1 MRWLVGLT
9 LVLTTTSC
17 AARRGAWTSGAPG
30 PGTEP
35 TIEVDGASRSYRLHV
50 PSTWDRARP
59 LPLLFVF
66 HGAGSN
72 ADDIERG
79 TGFDALADAS
89 PMLVVYPQGAGA
101 RFDVDPPPGRV
112 STDVLLVDA
121 LLARLRARF
130 PLDER
135 RVFAS
140 GFSNGAAFCYR
151 LAAERPALVAAIA
164 PVAGYLPSL
173 STAPA
178 STPVPLLH
186 VHGTADRRVAPP
198 PLEGG
203 DDAPVPAWARRNG
216 ATRGPAITTAAD
228 LGGLVVR
235 RAAYTGPTPRA
246 DATLLLVEGED
257 HTWPGGPGGP
267 ITRAIFEFLLAHP
280 RDDAPAPP
288 RLPK

>member
-1 MRWLVGLT
+1 MRPSVVL
-9 LVLTTTSC
+9 LVLLLLTSC
-17 AARRGAWTSGAPG
+17 SSGRGTGRRGTSAPG
-30 PGTEP
+30 AEA
-35 TIEVDGASRSYRLHV
+35 TIEVEGAPRSYRLHV
-50 PSTWDRARP
+50 PSSWDRARP

-66 HGAGSN
+66 HGAGSD
-72 ADDIERG
+72 AGDIERG

-89 PMLVVYPQGAGA
+89 PMLVVYPQGVDA
-101 RFDVDPPPGRV
+101 RFDVDPPAGRV

-151 LAAERPALVAAIA
+151 LAAERPTLIAAIA

-178 STPVPLLH
+178 RTPVPLLH

-198 PLEGG
+198 SLTGG

-216 ATRGPAITTAAD
+216 ATLGPVLTTVPD
-228 LGGLVVR
+228 MGGLVVR
-235 RAAYTGPTPRA
+235 RAAYTGPTTRA

-257 HTWPGGPGGP
+257 HTWPGGPSGP
-267 ITRAIFEFLLAHP
+267 ISRAILDFLLAHP
-280 RDDAPAPP
+280 RDVAPGPP
-288 RLPK
+288 SHPK